1 MRCALLA
8 GFASEPVPR
17 SQVANLDPFM
27 LSMRKT
33 SYDATIVG
41 AGPNGLTAA
50 AVLAAAGLSVVV
62 LERNTRIG
70 GGCSTEAVTLPG
82 FAHDVCSAI
91 HPMGRISLVFRRL
104 QLEAHGLEWVA
115 PPSQLAHP
123 LDDGRVAL
131 LEHNADEMASTL
143 GEDSS
148 HAGILTQHRI
158 RDYTS
163 ARARRHREAVY
174 MECAATG
181 LPVRRCDERSTR
193 TCRNSSQGDH

>member
-17 SQVANLDPFM
+17 SQIANLDPFV

-62 LERNTRIG
+62 LERNARIG
-70 GGCSTEAVTLPG
+70 GGCSTEALTLPG
-82 FAHDVCSAI
+82 FVHDVCSAI
-91 HPMGRISLVFRRL
+91 HPMARISPAFRRL
-104 QLEAHGLEWVA
+104 QLGSHGLQWVA
-115 PPSQLAHP
+115 TPSQLAHL

-131 LEHNADEMASTL
+131 LERNADRMASCARWEYRL
-143 GEDSS
+143 GVLS
-148 HAGILTQHRI
+148 
-158 RDYTS
+158 
-163 ARARRHREAVY
+163 RA
-174 MECAATG
+174 
-181 LPVRRCDERSTR
+181 PWI
-193 TCRNSSQGDH
+193 